1 MRSFFVGVWI
11 AVSGAGLG
19 PILERPDAEV
29 EAGIEA
35 LRSGDAE
42 TALSHFDRAARA
54 RPDRGEVHW
63 NRGLALRALGRGEEA
78 REAFARALASGGA
91 TREAL
96 HGLGH
101 LHAEAGE
108 LDRAI
113 ASFRAAL
120 ERDPDDAVARR
131 NLEALL
137 RRRAEPSS
145 QPLPDDASEAEEPS
159 SDEEE
164 SETSSEDESPSEE
177 GEEGENSEDET
188 PEEGAEGESSE
199 GEDGGEEE
207 AGGQPS
213 PEGEESAEE
222 PEESGGGA
230 QTAEGP
236 DETGEPGEAGIG
248 RQEPGPPSETE
259 RILDALE
266 AREKSLQLFRMQDR
280 KRSRRDVDKDW

>member
-1 MRSFFVGVWI
+1 MRGFVVGVWI

-29 EAGIEA
+29 EAGIAA

-42 TALSHFDRAARA
+42 AALSHFDRAARA

-63 NRGLALRALGRGEEA
+63 NRGLALRALGRTEEA
-78 REAFARALASGGA
+78 KEAFARALATGGA

-137 RRRAEPSS
+137 RQQAERNAPQPQGPSS
-145 QPLPDDASEAEEPS
+145 EESEEDS
-159 SDEEE
+159 SGEEE
-164 SETSSEDESPSEE
+164 SETNAEDESRSE
-177 GEEGENSEDET
+177 GEQGSERDA
-188 PEEGAEGESSE
+188 PEEGAEGERSE
-199 GEDGGEEE
+199 EEGDRGEEE
-207 AGGQPS
+207 AGEGMTP
-213 PEGEESAEE
+213 PEGQEGSEQGDTA
-222 PEESGGGA
+222 GGA
-230 QTAEGP
+230 QAADGTE
-236 DETGEPGEAGIG
+236 EKGEPAEAGIG
-248 RQEPGPPSETE
+248 RQEAGSPSETE